1 MFANILFFLFRK
13 LPDIVIRHSS
23 DAKSAAV
30 RAAALEAATTLLGTK
45 KSHGVLRALLPSLG
59 NLIHDK
65 TAKVRLAAVR
75 MLLQVKKC
83 PGIRFY
89 HVVPVDHL
97 MARFVAESKIHGNPR
112 NAVTKEL
119 TLLMLSSYFPQGQ
132 DMSTNQLLQ
141 RTVSFLLTNPDAAS
155 VFYSNMADHVEVES
169 LAKFIV
175 MLLKC
180 LKTCVDSD
188 QANQVKKTAKMK
200 KRRRRVVEDE
210 LSDEAN
216 TDDDPLSTSNTPLM
230 ASLADAINTLWD
242 SIVPLLDKPKN
253 KACRNL
259 LEDRFLSNDCLVD
272 IMSHFEQK
280 GLGSLARSGDD
291 DSTYKDCFRTCSSIL
306 DCASRLD
313 NNSTEKIVTFVT
325 SSLKSLS
332 KEDSVS
338 LIPLVTSYMS
348 FLCASGYVETVTESL
363 VRSTELN
370 ATDEMLF
377 SLNFDDAS
385 DIRRSRR
392 SSSTSS
398 SGQESMVPK
407 LPTEIA
413 WGVLEY
419 ILQGASCQGRK
430 IREAILSSTSATR
443 IMEKSL
449 EKGIKFSERL
459 LADDSIARNFGN
471 DEVEYAIRSSEAYGR
486 FALHK
491 ESLLVLKKD
500 DSTSMQRQVGKLL
513 LWTTNKI
520 VPAFMRSDDEGV
532 SALRD
537 CDLSLISNR
546 LSMSMENTP
555 GSPSLMSPPKQ
566 KANRGRTPEA
576 MRGHSSLFVTSP
588 KDSPAIYSAKVG
600 CALLLSSCIL
610 SSEMLAMGMTN
621 SHEIS
626 KAAVQWCQIFDQSR
640 WPIEEQLLCGFIRLA
655 FQLFRASGDST
666 LLKDLFVKCNSNI
679 KEAAVGD
686 LIKKELQSLLRLRNG
701 ADELIPAFFT
711 LARRITENENEDMA
725 LENTVSSEVESHGG
739 SIEIFLDAILG
750 TSGVTQAFAKAIVKR
765 LLAHDGEINAAVKF
779 DAKCLSLVLKEGSDP
794 EMISI
799 LEELVDEHNSEE
811 GEMSQYV
818 GNLLRVN

>member
-1 MFANILFFLFRK
+1 
-13 LPDIVIRHSS
+13 
-23 DAKSAAV
+23 
-30 RAAALEAATTLLGTK
+30 
-45 KSHGVLRALLPSLG
+45 
-59 NLIHDK
+59 
-65 TAKVRLAAVR
+65 

-97 MARFVAESKIHGNPR
+97 MARFVAESQIYGPR
-112 NAVTKEL
+112 NPVNKEL
-119 TLLMLSSYFPQGQ
+119 TLLMLSSYFPQGEN
-132 DMSTNQLLQ
+132 MSTNQLLQ

-155 VFYSNMADHVEVES
+155 VFYANMVDHVEVES

-200 KRRRRVVEDE
+200 KRRRRVVEEDDE
-210 LSDEAN
+210 EAN
-216 TDDDPLSTSNTPLM
+216 TDDPLSTSNTPLM

-242 SIVPLLDKPKN
+242 SIVPQLDKPKN
-253 KACRNL
+253 KACKSL

-280 GLGSLARSGDD
+280 GLESLARSGDD
-291 DSTYKDCFRTCSSIL
+291 ETTYKDCFRTCSSIL
-306 DCASRLD
+306 DCATRLD
-313 NNSTEKIVTFVT
+313 NNSTENIVTFVT

-332 KEDSVS
+332 KEDSVA
-338 LIPLVTSYMS
+338 LIPLVTSYIS
-348 FLCASGYVETVTESL
+348 FLCASGYVENVTEAL
-363 VRSTELN
+363 ARSTELN
-370 ATDEMLF
+370 SNDEMLF

-392 SSSTSS
+392 GSSAS
-398 SGQESMVPK
+398 SGKETMVPK

-419 ILQGASCQGRK
+419 ILQGASSQGRK
-430 IREAILSSTSATR
+430 IRQAILSSRSSTR

-471 DEVEYAIRSSEAYGR
+471 EEVEYAIRSSEAYGR

-491 ESLLVLKKD
+491 ESLRVLEKD
-500 DSTSMQRQVGKLL
+500 DSTSMERQVGKLL

-520 VPAFMRSDDEGV
+520 VPAFMRSDDEGAA
-532 SALRD
+532 ALRD

-546 LSMSMENTP
+546 LSLSE
-555 GSPSLMSPPKQ
+555 SSIMSPPKQ

-576 MRGHSSLFVTSP
+576 MRGHSSLFMTSP
-588 KDSPAIYSAKVG
+588 NDSPVIYSAKVG

-621 SHEIS
+621 AHEIS

-640 WPIEEQLLCGFIRLA
+640 WPVEEQLLCGFIRLA

-679 KEAAVGD
+679 KEAAIGD

-711 LARRITENENEDMA
+711 LAGRLMEDENADMENSDSA
-725 LENTVSSEVESHGG
+725 SETGDDGG
-739 SIEIFLDAILG
+739 SVEIFLDAILG
-750 TSGVTQAFAKAIVKR
+750 NPGVTQAFAKAIVKR

-779 DAKCLSLVLKEGSDP
+779 DAKCLSLALKEGSDP
-794 EMISI
+794 EMITL
-799 LEELVDEHNSEE
+799 LEELVDEHNPED
-811 GEMSQYV
+811 GEMGQFV

>member
-1 MFANILFFLFRK
+1 M
-13 LPDIVIRHSS
+13 IRHSS
-23 DAKSAAV
+23 DSKSAAV
-30 RAAALEAATTLLGTK
+30 RAAALDAATTLLGTK
-45 KSHGVLRALLPSLG
+45 KSHGVLRALLPALG

-97 MARFVAESKIHGNPR
+97 MARFVAEAKIYFPR
-112 NAVTKEL
+112 NPVNKEL

-155 VFYSNMADHVEVES
+155 VFYSNMVDHVEVES

-200 KRRRRVVEDE
+200 KRRRRAAEEDV
-210 LSDEAN
+210 SDEGK

-230 ASLADAINTLWD
+230 ASLADAINTLWG
-242 SIVPLLDKPKN
+242 SIVPLLEKPKN
-253 KACRNL
+253 KACKNL
-259 LEDRFLSNDCLVD
+259 LEDRFLNNDCLVD

-280 GLGSLARSGDD
+280 GLESLARSGDD
-291 DSTYKDCFRTCSSIL
+291 ESTYKDCFRTCSSIL
-306 DCASRLD
+306 DCATRLD
-313 NNSTEKIVTFVT
+313 KNSTENIVTFVT

-332 KEDSVS
+332 KEDSVA
-338 LIPLVTSYMS
+338 LTPLVTSYIS
-348 FLCASGYVETVTESL
+348 FLCASGYVENVTEAL
-363 VRSTELN
+363 ARSTELN
-370 ATDEMLF
+370 SSDEMSLF

-385 DIRRSRR
+385 EIRRSRR
-392 SSSTSS
+392 SSTASS
-398 SGQESMVPK
+398 NGKECMVPK

-419 ILQGASCQGRK
+419 VLQGASSQGRK
-430 IREAILSSTSATR
+430 IREAILSSSSSTR

-471 DEVEYAIRSSEAYGR
+471 EEVEYAIRSSEAYGR

-491 ESLLVLKKD
+491 ESLLVLEKD
-500 DSTSMQRQVGKLL
+500 DSASMERQVGKLL

-520 VPAFMRSDDEGV
+520 VPAFMRSDDAGV

-537 CDLSLISNR
+537 LDLSLISNR
-546 LSMSMENTP
+546 LSISSEHTP
-555 GSPSLMSPPKQ
+555 GSPSLLSPPKQ

-576 MRGHSSLFVTSP
+576 MRGHSSLFMTSP
-588 KDSPAIYSAKVG
+588 NDSPVIYSAKVG

-621 SHEIS
+621 AHEIS

-640 WPIEEQLLCGFIRLA
+640 WPVEEQLLCGFIRLA

-679 KEAAVGD
+679 KEAAIGD

-701 ADELIPAFFT
+701 ADELIPAFFA
-711 LARRITENENEDMA
+711 LAGRLMEDENADMSVENADSA
-725 LENTVSSEVESHGG
+725 SETGNDGG

-750 TSGVTQAFAKAIVKR
+750 NSGVTQTFAKAIVKR
-765 LLAHDGEINAAVKF
+765 LLAHDGEINEAVKF
-779 DAKCLSLVLKEGSDP
+779 DAKCLSLALKEGSDP
-794 EMISI
+794 AMITI
-799 LEELVDEHNSEE
+799 LEELVDEHNREE
-811 GEMSQYV
+811 GEMSQFV

>member
-1 MFANILFFLFRK
+1 M
-13 LPDIVIRHSS
+13 D
-23 DAKSAAV
+23 
-30 RAAALEAATTLLGTK
+30 AATILLGTK

-83 PGIRFY
+83 QGIRFY

-97 MARFVAESKIHGNPR
+97 MARFVEDTKYYGNPR
-112 NAVTKEL
+112 NPITKGL
-119 TLLMLSSYFPQGQ
+119 TELMLSSYFPQGH

-155 VFYSNMADHVEVES
+155 VFYANMVDHVEVEA
-169 LAKFIV
+169 LVKFIV

-180 LKTCVDSD
+180 LTTCVDAE
-188 QANQVKKTAKMK
+188 QANQVKKTSKMK
-200 KRRRRVVEDE
+200 KRRRRATEDD
-210 LSDEAN
+210 LSDQAN
-216 TDDDPLSTSNTPLM
+216 ADEDPLSTSNTPLM

-242 SIVPLLDKPKN
+242 SIVPLLEKSKY
-253 KACRNL
+253 KSCKIL

-272 IMSHFEQK
+272 ILSHFEQK
-280 GLGSLARSGDD
+280 GLENLARRNDD
-291 DSTYKDCFRTCSSIL
+291 DSTSEDCFRTCSSIL
-306 DCASRLD
+306 SCATRLD
-313 NNSTEKIVTFVT
+313 QNSTEKVVSFVT

-332 KEDSVS
+332 KDDTSA
-338 LIPLVTSYMS
+338 LIPLVTSYLS
-348 FLCASGYVETVTESL
+348 FLCASGCVEDVTESL
-363 VRSTELN
+363 AKSIELD
-370 ATDEMLF
+370 TMDEVTLF
-377 SLNFDDAS
+377 SPDFDDSMGA
-385 DIRRSRR
+385 RRSRN
-392 SSSTSS
+392 SSSTSVN
-398 SGQESMVPK
+398 GKDGMVPQ
-407 LPTEIA
+407 LPNEVS

-419 ILQGASCQGRK
+419 VLQGASSQGRA

-471 DEVEYAIRSSEAYGR
+471 EEVEYAIRASEAYGR

-491 ESLLVLKKD
+491 ESLLVIEKD
-500 DSTSMQRQVGKLL
+500 DNTSMQRQVGKLL

-537 CDLSLISNR
+537 LDLSLISNR
-546 LSMSMENTP
+546 LSMSIESIP
-555 GSPSLMSPPKQ
+555 HGSPSAKSPPKQ

-588 KDSPAIYSAKVG
+588 NDSPVIYSAKVG

-621 SHEIS
+621 SNEIS

-640 WPIEEQLLCGFIRLA
+640 WPIEEHLLCGFIRLA
-655 FQLFRASGDST
+655 FQLYRASGDTT
-666 LLKDLFVKCNSNI
+666 LIKDLFVKCNSNF
-679 KEAAVGD
+679 KETAVGD
-686 LIKKELQSLLRLRNG
+686 LVKKELQSLLRLRNG
-701 ADELIPAFFT
+701 VDDLLPVFFD
-711 LARRITENENEDMA
+711 LASRIVEKENVDISLDVSNS
-725 LENTVSSEVESHGG
+725 SSEVWNDGG

-750 TSGVTQAFAKAIVKR
+750 NSGVTQSFARAIVNR
-765 LLAHDGEINAAVKF
+765 LLAHDGEINKAVSL
-779 DAKCLSLVLKEGSDP
+779 DAKCLSLVLKEVDNP
-794 EMISI
+794 ETMKI
-799 LEELVDEHNSEE
+799 LQELVTEQHQEE
-811 GEMSQYV
+811 GEMRQLV
-818 GNLLRVN
+818 ENLLDCCA

>member
-1 MFANILFFLFRK
+1 M
-13 LPDIVIRHSS
+13 D
-23 DAKSAAV
+23 
-30 RAAALEAATTLLGTK
+30 AATILLGTK

-97 MARFVAESKIHGNPR
+97 MARFVEDAKYYGNPR
-112 NAVTKEL
+112 NPITKEL
-119 TLLMLSSYFPQGQ
+119 TELMLSSYFPQGH

-155 VFYSNMADHVEVES
+155 VFYANMVDHVEVEA
-169 LAKFIV
+169 LVKFIV

-180 LKTCVDSD
+180 LTTCVDAE
-188 QANQVKKTAKMK
+188 QANQVKKTSKMK
-200 KRRRRVVEDE
+200 KRRRRATEDE

-242 SIVPLLDKPKN
+242 SIVPLLEKSKY
-253 KACRNL
+253 KSCKSL

-272 IMSHFEQK
+272 ILSHFERK
-280 GLGSLARSGDD
+280 GLENLAQRNDD
-291 DSTYKDCFRTCSSIL
+291 DSTSEDCFRTCSSIL
-306 DCASRLD
+306 SCATRLGQ
-313 NNSTEKIVTFVT
+313 NSTEKVVSFVT

-332 KEDSVS
+332 KDDTSA
-338 LIPLVTSYMS
+338 LIPLVTSYLS
-348 FLCASGYVETVTESL
+348 FLCASGCVEDVTESL
-363 VRSTELN
+363 ARSIELN
-370 ATDEMLF
+370 AMDEVTLF
-377 SLNFDDAS
+377 SPDFDDSMGA
-385 DIRRSRR
+385 RRSRR
-392 SSSTSS
+392 SSSTSVN
-398 SGQESMVPK
+398 GNDGMVPQ
-407 LPTEIA
+407 LPNEVS

-419 ILQGASCQGRK
+419 VLQGASSQGRA

-443 IMEKSL
+443 TMEKSL

-471 DEVEYAIRSSEAYGR
+471 EEVEYAIRASEAYGR

-491 ESLLVLKKD
+491 ESLLVIEKD
-500 DSTSMQRQVGKLL
+500 DNTSMQRQVGKLL

-537 CDLSLISNR
+537 LDLSLISNR
-546 LSMSMENTP
+546 LSMSIESIPP
-555 GSPSLMSPPKQ
+555 GSPSAKSPPKQ

-588 KDSPAIYSAKVG
+588 NDSPVIYSAKVG

-655 FQLFRASGDST
+655 FQLYRASGDTT
-666 LLKDLFVKCNSNI
+666 LIKDLFVKCNSNF
-679 KEAAVGD
+679 KETAVGD
-686 LIKKELQSLLRLRNG
+686 LVKKELQSLLRLRDG
-701 ADELIPAFFT
+701 IDDLLPVFFD
-711 LARRITENENEDMA
+711 LASRIVEKENVDISLDVSNA
-725 LENTVSSEVESHGG
+725 SSEVWNDGG

-750 TSGVTQAFAKAIVKR
+750 NSGVTQSFARAIVNR
-765 LLAHDGEINAAVKF
+765 LLAHDGEINKAVNL
-779 DAKCLSLVLKEGSDP
+779 DAKCLSLVLKEVDNP
-794 EMISI
+794 ETMKI
-799 LEELVDEHNSEE
+799 LRELVTEHHQEE
-811 GEMSQYV
+811 GEMRQLV
-818 GNLLRVN
+818 ENLLDCSA